1 MSGGH
6 EALRPFHRVAYGVG
20 LALCL
25 GTPGLIVALLLSGAV
40 PAGTQAP
47 EGVLR
52 QVGYL
57 FTGFVFLS
65 ATWVWWRSTRALQAF
80 REVPAAQR
88 PSVIFREGLVSA
100 LALESSCL
108 CGLIYWMLVGSH
120 SPRHVWGFILM
131 TPLLFLAL
139 VPRFS
144 RWVGALDR

>member
-1 MSGGH
+1 VSGGR
-6 EALRPFHRVAYGVG
+6 EALQPSPRVAYGVG

-25 GTPGLIVALLLSGAV
+25 GTPGLIAVLLLSGAV
-40 PAGTQAP
+40 PAGTQPP

-65 ATWVWWRSTRALQAF
+65 ATWVWLRSTRALQTF
-80 REVPAAQR
+80 REVPEARR
-88 PSVIFREGLVSA
+88 PSVIFRETLISA

-120 SPRHVWGFILM
+120 SPRHVWGFVLM

-139 VPRFS
+139 VPRSS
-144 RWVGALDR
+144 RWAGALDR

>member
-1 MSGGH
+1 VSGGT
-6 EALRPFHRVAYGVG
+6 EALRSAHRVAYGAG

-25 GTPGLIVALLLSGAV
+25 GTPGLIAALLLSGSV
-40 PAGTQAP
+40 PAGTQPP
-47 EGVLR
+47 EGMIL

-80 REVPAAQR
+80 RDVPEVRR
-88 PSVIFREGLVSA
+88 PSVILREVLISA
-100 LALESSCL
+100 LALEPSCL
-108 CGLIYWMLVGSH
+108 YGLIYWMLVGSR

-144 RWVGALDR
+144 RWARALDG